1 MIKRTTLC
9 DSIVDEI
16 KSYIKKNKL
25 SPGDKLPNQQELCDI
40 MGVSKTPLREA
51 LRILQALN
59 VITVE
64 NGKGIYVKKSS
75 QFKIQTTINVD
86 EKKSIIEMLELR
98 KAIENFAVKLAVER
112 ATEREVAQIENIFD
126 KMSEKSLKGES
137 EPDEDKEFHRLVYR
151 TSKNKVLIDMLDNIY
166 DILDVLWKNPL
177 GIGSAMNELK
187 LHRDILESIKQ
198 KRPEKAE
205 KAVSKLIDSEIM
217 LIKHY
222 N

>member
-151 TSKNKVLIDMLDNIY
+151 ASKNKVLIDMLDNIY

-187 LHRDILESIKQ
+187 LHSDILESIKQ